1 MDVNLSGRRVL
12 VTGASSG
19 IGEATCRAVVAAGG
33 SVAMMARRKDRLDTL
48 AAQLG
53 VAAVSLPTDVTDL
66 DQLRANVDGAAQA
79 LGGLDAVIAVAGQNL
94 QGSIHTGTP
103 EVWRALLDVN
113 LIGPLATVRYAI
125 DVFDAS
131 VRRDVILIGSSACLT
146 PMPGL
151 GIYSAS
157 KRGLQAA
164 FDSMRLE
171 LAHLGINVC
180 HVIPGMFITEGLI
193 EKVPVDGEKPET
205 DAAVFVPGAR
215 PAEVDA
221 LVDAIVS
228 VLCLPDGVAVNEITV
243 RPTGQLRT

>member
-1 MDVNLSGRRVL
+1 MSTELAGRRAL

-19 IGEATCRAVVAAGG
+19 IGEATCRAIVARGG
-33 SVAMMARRKDRLDTL
+33 SVALLARRQDRLEAL
-48 AAQLG
+48 AAELG
-53 VAAVSLPTDVTDL
+53 DRAVAFPTDVTDL
-66 DQLRANVDGAAQA
+66 PQLATNVAAAADA

-94 QGSIHTGTP
+94 QGSVHTGDP

-113 LIGPLATVRYAI
+113 LIGPLATVRYAVERL
-125 DVFDAS
+125 DPS

-157 KRGLQAA
+157 KRGLRAA

-180 HVIPGMFITEGLI
+180 HVVPGMFITEGLI

-205 DAAVFVPGAR
+205 DAAVFVDGAI
-215 PAEVDA
+215 PAQVDG
-221 LVDAIVS
+221 LVEAIIGT
-228 VLCLPDGVAVNEITV
+228 LLMPNGVAVNEITV

>member
-1 MDVNLSGRRVL
+1 MTTDLSGRRVL

-19 IGEATCRAVVAAGG
+19 IGEATCRRIVADGG
-33 SVAMMARRKDRLDTL
+33 SVAMLARRRERLDAL
-48 AAQLG
+48 AAELG
-53 VAAVSLPTDVTDL
+53 DAAIALPTDVTDL
-66 DQLRANVDGAAQA
+66 AQLEANVAAA
-79 LGGLDAVIAVAGQNL
+79 AASLGGLDAVIAVAGQNL

-113 LIGPLATVRYAI
+113 LIGPLATVRYAV
-125 DVFDAS
+125 DHLDPT
-131 VRRDVILIGSSACLT
+131 VRRDVVLIGSSAALT

-171 LAHLGINVC
+171 LAHLGINVS
-180 HVIPGMFITEGLI
+180 HVLPGMFITEGLV
-193 EKVPVDGEKPET
+193 EKVPVDGEKPDT
-205 DAAVFVPGAR
+205 DAAVFVPGAI
-215 PAEVDA
+215 PAAVDP
-221 LVDAIVS
+221 LVDAIVY
-228 VLCLPDGVAVNEITV
+228 LLTLPDGVSVNEITV